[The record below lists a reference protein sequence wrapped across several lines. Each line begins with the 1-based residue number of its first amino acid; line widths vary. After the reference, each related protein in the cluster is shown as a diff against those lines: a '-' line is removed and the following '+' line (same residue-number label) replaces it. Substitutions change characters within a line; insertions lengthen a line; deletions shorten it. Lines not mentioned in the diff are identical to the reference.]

1 MASLFEA
8 NEMNKSMMSAS
19 GDTGY
24 GKFRLKIEVE
34 ELSLLVAIREA
45 EEQLRGLNREGTGPE
60 TESEREAWAI
70 KSNYYRQRL
79 RSVRQSLDRIQ
90 SGEFG
95 ICAAC
100 NEEIGAKRLNA
111 VPTAIYCLECQE
123 QLERQNPHGLTM

>member
-1 MASLFEA
+1 
-8 NEMNKSMMSAS
+8 MNRPTISSPCDIK
-19 GDTGY
+19 Y

-79 RSVRQSLDRIQ
+79 RTVRQSLDRIQ

-95 ICAAC
+95 VCASC
-100 NEEIGAKRLNA
+100 NEEIETKRLNA
-111 VPTAIYCLECQE
+111 VPTAIYCLQCQE